1 MARLLIVED
10 SATQAEQLR
19 SILEAESWEVVVAPD
34 GLAALDV
41 LKDDSIDLVISD
53 IVMPKMSGYELC
65 SKIKAAEA
73 TRDIPVMLVSS
84 LSEAMDV
91 IRGLEAGADN
101 FLTKPYDEHH
111 IVGRVRAILDNRAL
125 RLGRKLSVGIEVVF
139 LGKRFTITSE
149 KEQILDLLMSTF
161 EDTVRANRELQKH
174 RSELA
179 AAKEKLEEY
188 ALLLESRVH
197 VSEEKYATLLENASS
212 GILLCDKEGVIRE
225 ANREAGKIAGR
236 PHNKLVGAKLVD
248 LAPHLMGDN
257 NETWNQ
263 LLADGSGH
271 LHTVAVRRDE
281 GSRIWIDITA
291 SLITIDEF
299 ECVQV
304 IWHDVTERK
313 MLEDRLRRSQRMRYA
328 LLSENTRELILF
340 IDNETHQIVEANAA
354 AVEAYGYTR
363 DELLNMRIEQIR
375 APEVHE
381 QIQSLFPRVPEGFT
395 AETTALRKDGSTF
408 PIEIYVRAGEV
419 DGRSVSLSVGRDI
432 TERREHMRDLRT
444 ALEQALQANKLKSE
458 FVATVSH
465 EIRTPLN
472 GIVGMS
478 ELLQRTK
485 LDADQSESAR
495 TIHESSLA
503 LLRIINDILDFSK
516 LESGRAQLE
525 VVEFEL
531 EPVVNSVVELI
542 GRAIKRESLTL
553 MTYVAP
559 GVPGSFHG
567 DPGRLR
573 QVLMNLVGNAV
584 KFTESGHILLSV
596 QLGEKLADGRA
607 MLRVSVADTGIG
619 MDEETQNK
627 LFKPFVQGDA
637 STTRRFGGTG
647 LGLSICKAYVELM
660 NGDIHLESAPGEGTT
675 VTFTVMLEVASER
688 RNRSH
693 PGILAGL
700 RLLVVDEDEDTRTML
715 RRYAEDWEMKVV
727 ATSDGSRALEVL
739 QKAAR
744 DLEPFDVAIVG
755 SLKGAIN
762 ELGLGYE
769 IKRDAQIAAT
779 RLMMLTFTEV
789 EEPSKG
795 VKAYGFESYLTKPLV
810 QSHVYDRLV
819 TMFAEKNG
827 LEPVPTQKDTG
838 EIVPLEHSLRVL
850 VAEDN
855 ALNRRV
861 AERQLTMLGCQVAMV
876 ENGTEVLAIL
886 EKEMFDIVLMDCNMP
901 VMDGFEATRA
911 IREVEHAGLRSR
923 NLIVAMTANATQE
936 DRDRCL
942 AAGMDDYISKPIL
955 MAPLREVLIRATSM
969 LTPAGGA
976 RIE

>member
-1 MARLLIVED
+1 
-10 SATQAEQLR
+10 
-19 SILEAESWEVVVAPD
+19 
-34 GLAALDV
+34 
-41 LKDDSIDLVISD
+41 
-53 IVMPKMSGYELC
+53 MPKMSGYELC
-65 SKIKAAEA
+65 SKIKAGEA

-111 IVGRVRAILDNRAL
+111 LVDRCRAILDNRAL
-125 RLGRKLSVGIEVVF
+125 RSGRKLTVGIEVVF

-179 AAKEKLEEY
+179 SAKEKLEEY

-197 VSEEKYATLLENASS
+197 VSEEKYQTLLENASS
-212 GILLCDKEGVIRE
+212 GILVCDKEGIIRE

-236 PHNKLVGAKLVD
+236 PHNKLVGAKLED
-248 LAPHLMGDN
+248 LAPHLMGD
-257 NETWNQ
+257 EGALWRQ
-263 LLADGSGH
+263 LLKDGSGH
-271 LHTVAVRRDE
+271 LHTVAVRRDD

-291 SLITIDEF
+291 SVITIDEE

-313 MLEDRLRRSQRMRYA
+313 MLEDRLRRAQRMRYA
-328 LLSENTRELILF
+328 LLSENTRELIVF
-340 IDNETHQIVEANAA
+340 VDNETHKIVEANAA
-354 AVEAYGYTR
+354 AVEAYGYAR
-363 DELLNMRIEQIR
+363 EELIGMSIEQIR
-375 APEVHE
+375 ATEVFD
-381 QIQSLFPRVPEGFT
+381 QIQSLFPRVAEGFT
-395 AETTALRKDGSTF
+395 AETVALRKDGTTF
-408 PIEIYVRAGEV
+408 PIEVVVRSGEV
-419 DGRSVSLSVGRDI
+419 DGRTVSLSVGRDI
-432 TERREHMRDLRT
+432 TERRENMRDLRT

-478 ELLQRTK
+478 ELLQRTE
-485 LDADQSESAR
+485 LDNDQSECAR

-503 LLRIINDILDFSK
+503 LLKIINDILDFSK

-553 MTYVAP
+553 MTYIAP
-559 GVPGSFHG
+559 GVPGSFRG

-584 KFTESGHILLSV
+584 KFTEAGHILLSV

-619 MDEETQNK
+619 MDEETQRK
-627 LFKPFVQGDA
+627 LFVPFVQGDA
-637 STTRRFGGTG
+637 STTRKFGGTG

-660 NGDIHLESAPGEGTT
+660 NGDIHMESAPGEGTT
-675 VTFTVMLEVASER
+675 VTFTMLLDIANER
-688 RNRSH
+688 RNRAH

-700 RLLVVDEDEDTRTML
+700 RILVVDEDEDTRTML
-715 RRYAEDWEMKVV
+715 SRYAEDWEMKTV
-727 ATSDGSRALEVL
+727 AVSDGGSALEAL
-739 QKAAR
+739 RKSAR
-744 DLEPFDVAIVG
+744 DLEPFDVAIIG
-755 SLKGAIN
+755 SLKGSMN

-769 IKRDAQIAAT
+769 IKRDVQIAGT
-779 RLMMLTFTEV
+779 HLMMLTFTDV

-795 VKAYGFESYLTKPLV
+795 VKAYGFETYLTKPLV

-819 TMFAEKNG
+819 TMFAKKNG
-827 LEPVPTQKDTG
+827 QEEAVQTHKDTG
-838 EIVPLEHSLRVL
+838 EILPLEAPLRVL

-861 AERQLTMLGCQVAMV
+861 AERQLSMLGCQIAMV

-886 EKEMFDIVLMDCNMP
+886 EKEAFDVVLMDCNMP

-911 IREVEHAGLRSR
+911 IRELEQAGLRSR
-923 NLIVAMTANATQE
+923 STIVAMTANATQE
-936 DRDRCL
+936 DRDHCL
-942 AAGMDDYISKPIL
+942 AAGMDDYVSKPIL
-955 MAPLREVLIRATSM
+955 MASLREVLMRATSQ
-969 LTPAGGA
+969 LTPAGGF